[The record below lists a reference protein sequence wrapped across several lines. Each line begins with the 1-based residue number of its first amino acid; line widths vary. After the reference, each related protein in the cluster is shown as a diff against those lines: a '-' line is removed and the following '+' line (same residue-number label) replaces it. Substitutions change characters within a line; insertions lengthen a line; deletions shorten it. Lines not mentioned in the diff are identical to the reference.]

1 MRAVIQRVLSAS
13 VTVDARVVGQIGRGL
28 LVLLGAEDGD
38 TPADVEFMTKKIS
51 TLRIFPD
58 EEGRMNLDVT
68 EAGGAIL
75 AVSQFTLLG
84 DCRKGRR
91 PSFAGRPSRGSP
103 TALRGIYDQTRALG
117 LRVETGIFQADMQVE
132 LVNDGPSLC

>member
-75 AVSQFTLLG
+75 AVSRLPCLVIVERG
-84 DCRKGRR
+84 GGH
-91 PSFAGRPSRGSP
+91 PSCGQ
-103 TALRGIYDQTRALG
+103 ALPRQPDSVTEYIDQTQYF
-117 LRVETGIFQADMQVE
+117 LRV
-132 LVNDGPSLC
+132 